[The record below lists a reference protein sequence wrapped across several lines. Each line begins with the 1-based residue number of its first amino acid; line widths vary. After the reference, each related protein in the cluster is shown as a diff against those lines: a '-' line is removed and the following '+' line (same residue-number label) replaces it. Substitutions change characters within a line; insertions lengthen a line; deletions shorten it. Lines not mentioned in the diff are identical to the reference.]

1 MIDPNFIHLDCSQ
14 CSHAPTHKQV
24 VNLMTTTTL
33 NLWRET
39 WKLKPFR
46 GQTFALMRGGQNIR
60 IHSKQTLLMY
70 MPYVTRRKM
79 LSEHQTEIH
88 FVLTHC
94 LIFFSPFWK
103 FINVNISTKGRK
115 MKNINSNSIM
125 YYTKN
130 ILDLVLHSSW
140 YWPRFLLVAKCE
152 GIFLKVQ
159 WWFTFRGNKQR
170 MSRGWI
176 EEPTSSSWSW
186 RNHHFP
192 LQLWM
197 IVAHKWLPSIRQK
210 KSSIQNWP
218 WEFLTSVANCTN
230 CWKNCFRTTLV
241 V

>member
-1 MIDPNFIHLDCSQ
+1 
-14 CSHAPTHKQV
+14 
-24 VNLMTTTTL
+24 
-33 NLWRET
+33 
-39 WKLKPFR
+39 
-46 GQTFALMRGGQNIR
+46 
-60 IHSKQTLLMY
+60 
-70 MPYVTRRKM
+70 
-79 LSEHQTEIH
+79 
-88 FVLTHC
+88 
-94 LIFFSPFWK
+94 
-103 FINVNISTKGRK
+103 

>member
-1 MIDPNFIHLDCSQ
+1 VIDPNFIHLNCSQ

-140 YWPRFLLVAKCE
+140 
-152 GIFLKVQ
+152 
-159 WWFTFRGNKQR
+159 
-170 MSRGWI
+170 
-176 EEPTSSSWSW
+176 
-186 RNHHFP
+186 
-192 LQLWM
+192 
-197 IVAHKWLPSIRQK
+197 
-210 KSSIQNWP
+210 
-218 WEFLTSVANCTN
+218 
-230 CWKNCFRTTLV
+230 
-241 V
+241 